1 MSCIV
6 STLLVLMYS
15 VEKNVLLLPDTKET
29 CEYNEDELHY
39 VLWQKEYYAHNFIVT
54 FAKYVYVH

>member
-29 CEYNEDELHY
+29 CEYNEDEPHY
-39 VLWQKEYYAHNFIVT
+39 VLWQKGILCP
-54 FAKYVYVH
+54 